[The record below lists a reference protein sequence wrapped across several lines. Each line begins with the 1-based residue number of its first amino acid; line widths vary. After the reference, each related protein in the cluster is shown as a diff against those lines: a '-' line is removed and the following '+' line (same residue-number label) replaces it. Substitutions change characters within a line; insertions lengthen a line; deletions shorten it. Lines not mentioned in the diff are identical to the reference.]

1 MTTLPPELV
10 VKHPAKFTD
19 TVYDAIAQICF
30 EEIEIQQRPLTVL
43 DPFAGT
49 GRIHRLGEGNWLTTW
64 GVELEPEWATQHP
77 RTVVGDATSLPFGD
91 ETVEIIAT
99 SPCYGNRMADTY
111 DGRDGSRRMTY
122 RLALG
127 RDLSKGSAAG
137 MQWGPS
143 YRALHERALN
153 EMLRVLCLG
162 GLGII
167 NMSNHI
173 RGGDVQLVVEWWTRT
188 VIDAGVQLISVTPV
202 GTDRYRHGAN
212 HELRVE
218 AEHLITFRKISPYVP
233 TLF

>member
-1 MTTLPPELV
+1 MSDTAALT
-10 VKHPAKFTD
+10 KHPAKYTD
-19 TVYDAIAQICF
+19 SVWDAITTAVTDEANLQGR
-30 EEIEIQQRPLTVL
+30 ELTVL

-49 GRIHRLGEGNWLTTW
+49 GRIHRLNESNWFTTW

-77 RTVVGDATSLPFGD
+77 RTVVGDATRLPFGD

-127 RDLSKGSAAG
+127 RELSRGSAAG

-143 YRALHERALN
+143 YRRLHQEAIV

-173 RGGDVQLVVEWWTRT
+173 RGGEVQLVVEWWTRT
-188 VIDAGVQLISVTPV
+188 LIDSGVQLISVSPV

-218 AEHLITFRKISPYVP
+218 AEHLIQFRKISPFLR